1 MGVRLHRLKHRS
13 EFLSAARRGRK
24 AVERGVVVQVLPHP
38 DPEAGDDVV
47 RLGFT
52 VSKKVGNAV
61 RRNRAKRR
69 LRAAAEIVIPSLARA
84 GQDIVLIG
92 RVHTPVRPFAAL
104 LDDLERALRKAG
116 ALKTGPVSGP
126 DGGTP

>member
-1 MGVRLHRLKHRS
+1 MGVRLLRLKHRR

-24 AVERGVVVQVLPHP
+24 AVATGVVVQVLKRSEP
-38 DPEAGDDVV
+38 DADEGAV

-69 LRAAAEIVIPSLARA
+69 LRAAAEIVIPSQALA

-116 ALKTGPVSGP
+116 ALNPRTDPGP